1 MTHSL
6 IKHRGAGVL
15 AGLALVVAATFSAA
29 CSEGSAADNAP
40 TASATSDIVSSDP
53 LTTIEQYA
61 AALSDGRA
69 RDASELLASSLAV
82 EATLEGEAAG
92 IEQMTLTSSEVLAD
106 GGDRTVYRI
115 DVEVSLADGA
125 ASAWSA
131 GANTRWVELTREDG
145 RWLIT
150 RLASS
155 PLVP

>member
-1 MTHSL
+1 MCDTSRWVSG
-6 IKHRGAGVL
+6 ICKD
-15 AGLALVVAATFSAA
+15 AAAA
-29 CSEGSAADNAP
+29 
-40 TASATSDIVSSDP
+40 
-53 LTTIEQYA
+53 IEQYA

-115 DVEVSLADGA
+115 DIEVSLADEA
-125 ASAWSA
+125 ASAWNA
-131 GANTRWVELTREDG
+131 GTNTRWVELTREDG